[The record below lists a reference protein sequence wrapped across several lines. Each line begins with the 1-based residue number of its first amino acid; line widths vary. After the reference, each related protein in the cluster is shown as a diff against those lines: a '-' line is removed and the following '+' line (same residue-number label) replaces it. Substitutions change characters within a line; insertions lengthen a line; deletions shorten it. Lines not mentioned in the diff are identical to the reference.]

1 MTDETTPSPEVTAAE
16 SVGSSILTPTKFL
29 VCVDDSEASRV
40 SLRFACIKAKKRG
53 GLVDLLHVVQP
64 ADFQSL
70 MGIADRMREE
80 AKQKAEALLEKLSA
94 EARELTGITPT
105 ILLREGAIGEEVLK
119 AVVEDHGVNMLV
131 LGVTP
136 GPTRGKLIAWI
147 ASQMGEQLLI
157 PIMLVPGNLTD
168 QQIDELS

>member
-1 MTDETTPSPEVTAAE
+1 MTEPVKPNLNVTAGE

-29 VCVDDSEASRV
+29 VCADGSDASHV
-40 SLRFACIKAKKRG
+40 ALRFACIKAKKRG
-53 GLVDLLHVVQP
+53 GLVDILHVVQP

-80 AKQKAEALLEKLSA
+80 AIQKAEVLLAELSA
-94 EARELTGITPT
+94 EAKRLTEIQPN
-105 ILLREGAIGEEVLK
+105 ILLREGSIGEEILK
-119 AVVEDHGVNMLV
+119 AAIDDHGVNMIV

-136 GPTRGKLIAWI
+136 GATRGKLIAWI

-168 QQIDELS
+168 QQIEELS